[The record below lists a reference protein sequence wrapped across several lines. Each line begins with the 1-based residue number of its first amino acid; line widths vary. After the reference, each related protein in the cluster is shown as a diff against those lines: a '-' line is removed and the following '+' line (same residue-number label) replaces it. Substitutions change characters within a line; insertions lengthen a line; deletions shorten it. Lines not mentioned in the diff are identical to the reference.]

1 MFSKTPTQHFIRPQ
15 VFLSLS
21 DHWSRT
27 NEDCYGLLYGTK
39 TSDEIIISKS
49 IEVFICNINSNENP
63 NTETVPD
70 SILTRHD
77 LHIEMHPNHVYLGV
91 YYIGQQ
97 CEGES
102 PQHSSTRKVHQFIP
116 KVPASFPA
124 PSIGMTMRPLARGI
138 KQNTHEHITYQIFNG
153 AWGEEHGCQI
163 YLNSYDSIVLDF
175 VNKNTQKCDVATVDN
190 VLLDTQKAENS
201 KHGNRGI
208 LKTIMNIKTSEN
220 YDQLLAKLVDHQ
232 EQAKVAKKVGSD
244 NSLDV
249 ETVKQV
255 QMLEFLLNEQQ
266 NVRKPVNKIEN
277 LNDVNQVLQKHEQN
291 ITAAGVLSLISGN
304 TTFQVEYIK
313 QMKIRKLL
321 KIDET
326 ECADRKNSSAG
337 FTQQS
342 SNWRPLGL
350 NLD

>member
-1 MFSKTPTQHFIRPQ
+1 
-15 VFLSLS
+15 
-21 DHWSRT
+21 
-27 NEDCYGLLYGTK
+27 
-39 TSDEIIISKS
+39 
-49 IEVFICNINSNENP
+49 
-63 NTETVPD
+63 
-70 SILTRHD
+70 
-77 LHIEMHPNHVYLGV
+77 MHPTHIYLGV

-97 CEGES
+97 CQGES
-102 PQHSSTRKVHQFIP
+102 PHHSSTKKVHQFIP

-124 PSIGMTMRPLARGI
+124 ATIGMAMRPLARGI

-153 AWGEEHGCQI
+153 EWSEETGCQI

-190 VLLDTQKAENS
+190 VLLDTHKAENS

-232 EQAKVAKKVGSD
+232 EKVAVAKKGGGAGSD

-249 ETVKQV
+249 ETVKRV

-266 NVRKPVNKIEN
+266 NVRKPADKIEN
-277 LNDVNQVLQKHEQN
+277 LNDVNAVLQKHEQN

-321 KIDET
+321 KIDEA
-326 ECADRKNSSAG
+326 ERADKKNSFREFRETNSAG
-337 FTQQS
+337 FTQQQQQS
-342 SNWRPLGL
+342 SSGWRPLGL
-350 NLD
+350 NLE